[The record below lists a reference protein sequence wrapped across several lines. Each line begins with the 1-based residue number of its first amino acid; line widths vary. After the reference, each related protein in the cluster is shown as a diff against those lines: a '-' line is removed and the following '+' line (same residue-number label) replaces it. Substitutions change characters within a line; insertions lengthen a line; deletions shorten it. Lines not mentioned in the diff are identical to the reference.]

1 MARLAASLNRDSK
14 IIGLVCF
21 PHMMSH
27 FYYMVLPPM
36 FSVLKAAFAMNS
48 LEFGT
53 VLTAFALTAGIGQT
67 PVGFLVDRVGGRPV
81 LVAGLVVEAVAIGA
95 IGLADSYWQ
104 LVALGAVAGIGH
116 TVFHP
121 ADFAILTSVVNN
133 DRMGRAFGFHSFTG
147 VLGFAAAPI
156 FMTGIYTLWSWQA
169 AFLAAGAI
177 GLLAALLVWANG
189 ALLDEAAGEAGGDGA
204 SPAVGDPHSPH
215 SPPSTAGGQGIR
227 LLFTAPIMVC
237 FVYYVLHQMGIGGL
251 RGFLE
256 GALSELYGTPQV
268 IAAAALT
275 GIMSG
280 AAGGILVGGYLA
292 DRTGPQIWVAVL
304 TLVPAGL
311 LIAAIGMFD
320 LPAIALIAVITMAGF
335 LMGVLVPSRDMLLR
349 SVTPAGSMGK
359 VMGFAST
366 GANFGGAMIPIVLG
380 WVMDNADPRWIFWIT
395 AAFVAG
401 AMLTFITVRG
411 RFGQVPG

>member
-1 MARLAASLNRDSK
+1 MARLTASLNRDSK
-14 IIGLVCF
+14 VIGIVCF

-36 FSVLKAAFAMNS
+36 FSVLKAAFDMNG

-53 VLTAFALTAGIGQT
+53 VLSAFALTTGIGQT
-67 PVGFLVDRVGGRPV
+67 PVGFLVDRIGGRTV
-81 LVAGLVVEAVAIGA
+81 LVAGLVIEAVAIGA

-104 LVALGAVAGIGH
+104 LIALAVVAGIGH

-121 ADFAILTSVVNN
+121 ADFAILTSVVSNE
-133 DRMGRAFGFHSFTG
+133 RMGRAFGFHSFTG
-147 VLGFAAAPI
+147 FLGFAAAPI

-169 AFLAAGAI
+169 AFLAAGAL
-177 GLLAALLVWANG
+177 GLVAALLVWVNG
-189 ALLDEAAGEAGGDGA
+189 ALLDGVAAGGKAAEPAAASAEAGA
-204 SPAVGDPHSPH
+204 SAPE
-215 SPPSTAGGQGIR
+215 GGHGIR

-237 FVYYVLHQMGIGGL
+237 FLYYILNQMGIGGV

-256 GALSELYGTPQV
+256 GALSELYDTPQV
-268 IAAAALT
+268 IAGAALT
-275 GIMSG
+275 GMMSG
-280 AAGGILVGGYLA
+280 AAGGILAGGFLA
-292 DRTGPQIWVAVL
+292 DRTGPQIWVAIA

-311 LIAAIGMFD
+311 LIASIGVFD
-320 LPAIALIAVITMAGF
+320 LPAIALIVVITMAGF
-335 LMGVLVPSRDMLLR
+335 LIGVLTPSRDMLLR

-359 VMGFAST
+359 VMGFVST
-366 GANFGGAMIPIVLG
+366 GANFGGAMIPLVLG

-401 AMLTFITVRG
+401 AMFTFITVRG
-411 RFGQVPG
+411 RFGQASG